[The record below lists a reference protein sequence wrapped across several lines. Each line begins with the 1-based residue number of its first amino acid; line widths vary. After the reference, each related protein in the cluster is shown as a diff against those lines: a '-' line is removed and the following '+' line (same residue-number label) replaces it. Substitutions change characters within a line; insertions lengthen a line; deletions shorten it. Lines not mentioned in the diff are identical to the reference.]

1 MCIELLMLIIGLNAV
16 QAVLMLTHA
25 RAHDSQQGFHSH
37 ACCAQMAV
45 LAAPCPHGSLG
56 NRSCM
61 ELQNCRVMSTRW
73 HAGRCIER

>member
-56 NRSCM
+56 N
-61 ELQNCRVMSTRW
+61 
-73 HAGRCIER
+73 